1 MTDYETILGISVVIF
16 LWVMVPISYYLG
28 FRDGNKRGFR
38 RGLPMGA
45 LAWVITTLDK
55 ELEAVRPDT
64 GENDDRDS
72 S

>member
-1 MTDYETILGISVVIF
+1 MTDYETILGISVILFMWVI
-16 LWVMVPISYYLG
+16 LPIIYYLG

-45 LAWVITTLDK
+45 LAWVISTLRMEVEAANDK
-55 ELEAVRPDT
+55 
-64 GENDDRDS
+64 GEDDDRDS